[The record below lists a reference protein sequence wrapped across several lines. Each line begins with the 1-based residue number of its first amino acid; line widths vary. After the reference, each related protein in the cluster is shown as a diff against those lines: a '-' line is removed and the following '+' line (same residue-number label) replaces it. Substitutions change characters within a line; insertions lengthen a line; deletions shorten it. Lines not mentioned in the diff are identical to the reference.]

1 MHSSNL
7 SNQVN
12 NFGNIPNNNSNNNN
26 LISISFGNNNSIIGA
41 NGNNNNS
48 FSPFT
53 QFNSSQGFNNFAN
66 GTQNTND
73 ENYF

>member
-1 MHSSNL
+1 MEISNL
-7 SNQVN
+7 YGSNSLVATLIFSLLSSTN
-12 NFGNIPNNNSNNNN
+12 NILLLLAVKVF
-26 LISISFGNNNSIIGA
+26 
-41 NGNNNNS
+41 NNS

-53 QFNSSQGFNNFAN
+53 QFNSGQGFNNFAN